1 MKMGVLVVLF
11 LSGTTIRAERQAPN
25 HPGRVSYGRVVR
37 SWIAAVLV
45 GVLSCAAPGAQVS
58 REQSESRYLE
68 NLRRAAQYP
77 WVDEGS
83 CAVREAAGEWRTL
96 VERCY
101 FALDLSRIQFQDI
114 EHRCPVAQADVAT
127 VETVVGMCL
136 LVQPELVVG
145 AIIVIGVVVVASAIA
160 AELAKEQAIARV
172 PVAAKP
178 CWCTCLGKVD
188 PDWNP
193 RDPKHGN
200 RFAEWQPHPAE
211 CRTECINRGFR
222 DSQCP

>member
-1 MKMGVLVVLF
+1 M
-11 LSGTTIRAERQAPN
+11 
-25 HPGRVSYGRVVR
+25 R

-45 GVLSCAAPGAQVS
+45 GLLSCAGPQVS
-58 REQSESRYLE
+58 RGQLESRRLE

-83 CAVREAAGEWRTL
+83 CAVREAGGEWRTL

-101 FALDLSRIQFQDI
+101 FALDLSRIRFQDI

-127 VETVVGMCL
+127 VEAVVGMCL

-160 AELAKEQAIARV
+160 KEMAKEQAIARV
-172 PVAAKP
+172 PVATKP
-178 CWCTCLGKVD
+178 CNCTCLGVPD
-188 PDWNP
+188 PKWNP
-193 RDPKHGN
+193 RDPKHADRYPGMK
-200 RFAEWQPHPAE
+200 PHPAE
-211 CRTECINRGFR
+211 CRAECTERAFP
-222 DSQCP
+222 SYQCL